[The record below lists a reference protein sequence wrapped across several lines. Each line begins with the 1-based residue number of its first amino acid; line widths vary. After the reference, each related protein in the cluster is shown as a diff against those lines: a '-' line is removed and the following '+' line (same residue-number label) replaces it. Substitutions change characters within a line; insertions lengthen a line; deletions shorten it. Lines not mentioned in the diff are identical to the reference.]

1 MVVPSSRSPRRSRV
15 ALAALLLLQLH
26 LVTLLAAPASVSA
39 ATSADPSASSSGT
52 PPASGTP
59 KAGPEVSVARD
70 VPYGSATDVELVL
83 DVFTARDAVAAPV
96 VMLIHGGGWTVGD
109 KEMFE
114 PESRAL
120 ARAGFVVFDI
130 NYTLDPAGG
139 PAYPRQVNDVHTALA
154 WVQEHA
160 AEYGGDSTRIGV
172 LGGSA
177 GGYLAAMLGTQANT
191 ASASPVSAVASLS
204 GPMDITALVAGL
216 RAATV
221 NPDGTC
227 APVSCDV
234 LANGRAMLETLLGCD
249 PLECPPELL
258 AEASPTTYVSE
269 YSPPFFLANS
279 TEENVPTEQATAM
292 ADLLRAMG
300 VPTQL
305 ELVAGDRHSVAYL
318 PRILLPLRNFLQ
330 THVTVQRSPTPTTSA
345 TSTEEPTVREPA
357 RAPKFP
363 LRAFLIAAVVLGLL
377 GALFMI
383 LRGRRTTS
391 RD

>member
-1 MVVPSSRSPRRSRV
+1 MIAPSSSSRRRSSV
-15 ALAALLLLQLH
+15 AFAALLLH
-26 LVTLLAAPASVSA
+26 LIALVIAPASVSA
-39 ATSADPSASSSGT
+39 ATSPDPSPDSSGT
-52 PPASGTP
+52 SPASGTP
-59 KAGPEVSVARD
+59 RPTPGVAVARD
-70 VPYGSATDVELVL
+70 VSYGGATDAELVL
-83 DVFTARDAVAAPV
+83 DVFALHDAGDAPIL
-96 VMLIHGGGWTVGD
+96 MLIHGGGWTIGD

-114 PESRAL
+114 PESRTL

-154 WVQEHA
+154 WVLEHA
-160 AEYGGDSTRIGV
+160 VEYGGDSTRIGV

-204 GPMDITALVAGL
+204 GPMDIAALVAEL
-216 RAATV
+216 RTATI

-227 APVSCDV
+227 APVTCDV
-234 LANGRAMLETLLGCD
+234 LANGSAMLETLLGCD

-269 YSPPFFLANS
+269 YSPAFFLANS
-279 TEENVPTEQATAM
+279 TEENVPVQQATSM
-292 ADLLRAMG
+292 ADLLRVSG

-305 ELVAGDRHSVAYL
+305 ELVDGARHSVAYL

-330 THVTVQRSPTPTTSA
+330 THVIAVRSPTPTSTA
-345 TSTEEPTVREPA
+345 TPSDEPVSEPTTVSKA
-357 RAPKFP
+357 P
-363 LRAFLIAAVVLGLL
+363 LRALLIAVVVLGLL
-377 GALFMI
+377 GTVFVV
-383 LRGRRTTS
+383 LRGRRTTNS
-391 RD
+391 D

>member
-15 ALAALLLLQLH
+15 ALAALLLLH

-59 KAGPEVSVARD
+59 HPGPEVSVARD
-70 VPYGSATDVELVL
+70 VPYGSATDVELLL

-154 WVQEHA
+154 WVLEHA
-160 AEYGGDSTRIGV
+160 VEYGGDSTRIGV

-204 GPMDITALVAGL
+204 GPMDIAALVAEL
-216 RAATV
+216 RTATI

-227 APVSCDV
+227 APVTCDV
-234 LANGRAMLETLLGCD
+234 LANGSAMLETLLGCD

-269 YSPPFFLANS
+269 YSPAFFLANS
-279 TEENVPTEQATAM
+279 TEENVPVQQATSM
-292 ADLLRAMG
+292 ADLLRVSG

-305 ELVAGDRHSVAYL
+305 ELVDGDRHSVAYL

-330 THVTVQRSPTPTTSA
+330 THVIAVRAPTPTSTA
-345 TSTEEPTVREPA
+345 TPTDEPVSEPTTVSKA
-357 RAPKFP
+357 P
-363 LRAFLIAAVVLGLL
+363 LRALLIAVVALGLL
-377 GALFMI
+377 GTAFVV
-383 LRGRRTTS
+383 LRGRRTTNS
-391 RD
+391 D